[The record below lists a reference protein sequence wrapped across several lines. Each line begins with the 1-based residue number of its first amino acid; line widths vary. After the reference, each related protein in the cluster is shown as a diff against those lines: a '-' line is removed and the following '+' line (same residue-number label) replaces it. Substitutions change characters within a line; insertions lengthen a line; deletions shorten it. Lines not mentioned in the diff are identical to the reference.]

1 MRSLEEE
8 KEKKIQVGISFSPEI
23 LLKVDELR
31 GLEDRSHFV
40 ERMIRVG
47 VFVQELVS
55 GKQKVPESSLR
66 RNVCEKAS

>member
-1 MRSLEEE
+1 MKVYKEEQ
-8 KEKKIQVGISFSPEI
+8 KIQVGINFSPEI
-23 LLKVDELR
+23 LEKVDELR

-40 ERMIRVG
+40 ERMVRVG
-47 VFVQELVS
+47 IFVQELVS